1 MEVDEFSTNNNFV
14 AHLDLA
20 CALELLLVEV
30 VATVNLKLG
39 SCGSVVRNKVC
50 GVAELSSLIHLFN
63 LRDDSL
69 HIYIS

>member
-1 MEVDEFSTNNNFV
+1 MEVDEFSTNNNLV
-14 AHLDLA
+14 AHFDLA
-20 CALELLLVEV
+20 CTLKMLFVEV

-39 SCGSVVRNKVC
+39 SCGSVVRNKIC
-50 GVAELSSLIHLFN
+50 GVAEFSSLIHLFN